1 MTQGQ
6 LSVQASV
13 TVSCTCKCLKLLED
27 EGYVR
32 RAGKT
37 PNSKGTTIGMRPWLY
52 ARTPKPL
59 PDIGP
64 RMLQAPSAKE
74 LCEIMNAIIRRPLS
88 SQSTDEV

>member
-1 MTQGQ
+1 MQVFEAARGR
-6 LSVQASV
+6 
-13 TVSCTCKCLKLLED
+13 
-27 EGYVR
+27 GYVR

-64 RMLQAPSAKE
+64 RLPQAPSAKE

>member
-1 MTQGQ
+1 
-6 LSVQASV
+6 
-13 TVSCTCKCLKLLED
+13 
-27 EGYVR
+27 
-32 RAGKT
+32 
-37 PNSKGTTIGMRPWLY
+37 MRPWLY

-64 RMLQAPSAKE
+64 RLPQAPSAKE